1 MRVGFQESD
10 RVTIYYPM
18 SDHSFIYQPTFL
30 KPLKFLFSIIC
41 LLQSSFLMLI
51 GEPNREV
58 VKVPNTIPLDPN
70 DAMQLIDLPEGFS
83 LELVASEPQI
93 SEPVALTWDGNGRMY
108 VVEMRGYMQSIDG
121 AGAKDPVGRISLLED
136 TNGDGNFDKH
146 GVFLDGLVEPRAVL
160 YVGNGLL
167 VGEPSD
173 LWYCRDTDNDGKSDT
188 KEKVYDKFS
197 LRESNVEHKAN
208 GLILGIDNWVYVSQH
223 GRRYQFQ
230 GGKFRHE
237 KVPRVG
243 QWGLARN
250 DEGRFLFSTN
260 SIPAMGFF
268 ISPEYLVP
276 GRNKGPEKLITGA
289 VLKVGKYNEVWPAM
303 TTTDL
308 QSGVGA
314 SRSSNGTLR
323 SFTSAC
329 GQSFFRGDRLGEDVN
344 GDYFVCEPVGRLVR
358 RSKVRYLDSGHLEL
372 SNLYEDS
379 IGEFITSSDGNFRPV
394 NTYTGPDGCL
404 YIVDMYRG
412 VIQEKSFLTPYLKQE
427 ILKSKYDKNI
437 GRGRIY
443 RVKRDGFSSGK
454 KPNLLDADPKRL
466 VASLKHPNGWWRDMA
481 QSIIVSRRLVKLVP
495 SLENMV
501 ISGSDPLAR
510 LHALWTLRGLSRLEN
525 EVALAA
531 LGDADERV
539 VSASLRAINWSPSEY
554 SYIETIIDE
563 ASPIVI
569 AHIILAVGQNKSQE
583 SRGLILKCI
592 SRFPMNERV
601 LRSVLAVTS
610 REHLKSYRDKIIANP
625 VFQGDA
631 KTKKA
636 NEWLKR
642 WDKFVLNE

>member
-1 MRVGFQESD
+1 
-10 RVTIYYPM
+10 M
-18 SDHSFIYQPTFL
+18 SDCRFIYQL
-30 KPLKFLFSIIC
+30 KLLKFLFSISFV
-41 LLQSSFLMLI
+41 LQLSSLMLI
-51 GEPNREV
+51 GEPDREV

-70 DAMQLIDLPEGFS
+70 DAMQLINLPKGFS

-108 VVEMRGYMQSIDG
+108 VVEMRGYMQSMDG

-136 TNGDGNFDKH
+136 TDGDGNFDKH
-146 GVFLDGLVEPRAVL
+146 SVFLDGLVEPRAVL
-160 YVGNGLL
+160 YVGNGFL

-188 KEKVYDKFS
+188 KDKVYDKFS

-276 GRNKGPEKLITGA
+276 ERNEGPEKLITGA

-308 QSGVGA
+308 QSGLGS

-358 RSKVRYLDSGHLEL
+358 RSKVKYLDSGHLEL
-372 SNLYEDS
+372 SNLYESS

-412 VIQEKSFLTPYLKQE
+412 IIQEKSFMTPYLKQE

-443 RVKRDGFSSGK
+443 RVKRDGFSPGE
-454 KPNLLDADPKRL
+454 KPNLLGADPERL
-466 VASLKHPNGWWRDMA
+466 LASLKHPNGWWRDMA
-481 QSIIVSRRLVKLVP
+481 QSIIVNRRLVKLVP
-495 SLENMV
+495 FLEKIVMSNP
-501 ISGSDPLAR
+501 DPLAR
-510 LHALWTLRGLSRLEN
+510 LHSLWTLRGLSRLEK

-531 LGDADERV
+531 LEDTDERV

-563 ASPIVI
+563 ASPAVI
-569 AHIILAVGQNKSQE
+569 AHIILAVGQNKSQK
-583 SRGLILKCI
+583 SKGLILKCI

-610 REHLKSYRDKIIANP
+610 KEHLKSYFYEIISNP
-625 VFQGDA
+625 VVQRDT

-636 NEWLKR
+636 DEWLKR
-642 WDKFVLNE
+642 WDKFLLNE

>member
-1 MRVGFQESD
+1 MIDCR
-10 RVTIYYPM
+10 
-18 SDHSFIYQPTFL
+18 FIYQTKL
-30 KPLKFLFSIIC
+30 SKPLNFLLFLSI
-41 LLQSSFLMLI
+41 LLQSFLSSI
-51 GEPNREV
+51 QGEPDR
-58 VKVPNTIPLDPN
+58 KVIQKPNTAPLNPSDSMKLFN
-70 DAMQLIDLPEGFS
+70 LPKGFF
-83 LELVASEPQI
+83 LELVASEPLI
-93 SEPVALTWDGNGRMY
+93 SEPVALTWDGNGKMY
-108 VVEMRGYMQSIDG
+108 VVEMRGYMQSMDG
-121 AGAKDPVGRISLLED
+121 AGAKDPVGRISLFED

-146 GVFLDGLVEPRAVL
+146 SVFLDGLVEPRAVL

-188 KEKVYDKFS
+188 KDKVYEKFS

-230 GGKFRHE
+230 GGEFRHE
-237 KVPRVG
+237 RVPRVG

-260 SIPAMGFF
+260 SVPAMGLF
-268 ISPEYLVP
+268 IPHEYLVS

-289 VLKVGKYNEVWPAM
+289 VLKSGKYNEVWPSM
-303 TTTDL
+303 KTTDL

-314 SRSSNGTLR
+314 SRNSDGTLR
-323 SFTSAC
+323 NFTSAC

-358 RSKVRYLDSGHLEL
+358 RSKVKYLDSGHLEL
-372 SNLYEDS
+372 SNPYDDS

-412 VIQEKSFLTPYLKQE
+412 IIQEKSFMTPYLKQE
-427 ILKSKYDKNI
+427 ILKSKYDKNF

-443 RVKRDGFSSGK
+443 RVKRDGFSSGE
-454 KPNLLDADPKRL
+454 KPNLLEADPEHL

-481 QSIIVSRRLVKLVP
+481 QSIIVNRRLFKLVP
-495 SLENMV
+495 LLEKIVMRDP
-501 ISGSDPLAR
+501 DPLAR
-510 LHALWTLRGLSRLEN
+510 LHALWALRGLSKLDN
-525 EVALAA
+525 GVALAA
-531 LGDADERV
+531 LKDADERV
-539 VSASLRAINWSPSEY
+539 VSASLHAINWSPSEY
-554 SYIETIIDE
+554 SYIENIIDE

-569 AHIILAVGQNKSQE
+569 AHIILAVGQNKSQKNK
-583 SRGLILKCI
+583 GLILKCI

-610 REHLKSYRDKIIANP
+610 REHLKSYRSAIISNP
-625 VFQGDA
+625 VFQGHT

-636 NEWLKR
+636 DEWLKR
-642 WDKFVLNE
+642 WDKFVLNK

>member
-1 MRVGFQESD
+1 M
-10 RVTIYYPM
+10 
-18 SDHSFIYQPTFL
+18 
-30 KPLKFLFSIIC
+30 K
-41 LLQSSFLMLI
+41 LI
-51 GEPNREV
+51 N
-58 VKVPNTIPLDPN
+58 
-70 DAMQLIDLPEGFS
+70 LPEGFS

-108 VVEMRGYMQSIDG
+108 VVEMRGYMQSMDG
-121 AGAKDPVGRISLLED
+121 TGAKDPIGRISLLED

-146 GVFLDGLVEPRAVL
+146 SIFLDGLVEPRAVL

-188 KEKVYDKFS
+188 KDKVYDKFS

-260 SIPAMGFF
+260 SIPAIGFF
-268 ISPEYLVP
+268 ISPEYLVSE
-276 GRNKGPEKLITGA
+276 RNKGPEKLITGA

-314 SRSSNGTLR
+314 SRSSDGTLR

-358 RSKVRYLDSGHLEL
+358 RSKVKHLDSGHLEL

-404 YIVDMYRG
+404 YVVDMYRG
-412 VIQEKSFLTPYLKQE
+412 VIQEKSFMTPYLKQE

-443 RVKRDGFSSGK
+443 RIKRDGFSLGK
-454 KPNLLDADPKRL
+454 KPNLLDADPKLL

-481 QSIIVSRRLVKLVP
+481 QSIIVNRRLVKLVP
-495 SLENMV
+495 FLEKIVM
-501 ISGSDPLAR
+501 SDPDPLAR
-510 LHALWTLRGLSRLEN
+510 LHALWTMRGLSRLEN

-531 LGDADERV
+531 LEDADERV

-569 AHIILAVGQNKSQE
+569 AHIILAVGQNKSQK
-583 SRGLILKCI
+583 SKDLILQCI

-610 REHLKSYRDKIIANP
+610 REHLKSYRSEIISNP
-625 VFQGDA
+625 VFQGA
-631 KTKKA
+631 TKTKKA

-642 WDKFVLNE
+642 WDKFILNE

>member
-146 GVFLDGLVEPRAVL
+146 GVFLDSLVEPRAVL

>member
-1 MRVGFQESD
+1 MKVGFQASNNFF
-10 RVTIYYPM
+10 IM
-18 SDHSFIYQPTFL
+18 SDCRFIYQL
-30 KPLKFLFSIIC
+30 KLLKFLFSISFV
-41 LLQSSFLMLI
+41 LQLSSLMLI
-51 GEPNREV
+51 GEPDREV

-70 DAMQLIDLPEGFS
+70 DAMQLINLPKGFS

-108 VVEMRGYMQSIDG
+108 VVEMRGYMQSMDG

-136 TNGDGNFDKH
+136 TDGDGNFDKH
-146 GVFLDGLVEPRAVL
+146 SVFLDGLVEPRAVL

-188 KEKVYDKFS
+188 KDKVYDKFS

-276 GRNKGPEKLITGA
+276 ERNEGPEKLITGA

-308 QSGVGA
+308 QSGLGS

-358 RSKVRYLDSGHLEL
+358 RSKVKYLDSGHLEL
-372 SNLYEDS
+372 SNLYESS

-412 VIQEKSFLTPYLKQE
+412 IIQEKSFMTPYLKQE

-443 RVKRDGFSSGK
+443 RVKRDGFSPGE
-454 KPNLLDADPKRL
+454 KPNLLGADPERL
-466 VASLKHPNGWWRDMA
+466 LASLKHPNGWWRDMA
-481 QSIIVSRRLVKLVP
+481 QSIIVNRRLVKLVP
-495 SLENMV
+495 FLEKIVMSNP
-501 ISGSDPLAR
+501 DPLAR
-510 LHALWTLRGLSRLEN
+510 LHSLWTLRGLSRLEN

-531 LGDADERV
+531 LEDTDERV

-563 ASPIVI
+563 ASPAVI
-569 AHIILAVGQNKSQE
+569 AHIILAVGQNKSQK
-583 SRGLILKCI
+583 SKGLILKCI

-610 REHLKSYRDKIIANP
+610 KEHLKSYFYEIISNP
-625 VFQGDA
+625 VFQRDT

-636 NEWLKR
+636 DEWLKR
-642 WDKFVLNE
+642 WDKFLLNE

>member
-1 MRVGFQESD
+1 
-10 RVTIYYPM
+10 M

-268 ISPEYLVP
+268 IPPEYLVP
-276 GRNKGPEKLITGA
+276 GRNQGPEKLITGA
-289 VLKVGKYNEVWPAM
+289 VLKVRKYNEVWPAM

-314 SRSSNGTLR
+314 SRSSDGTLR

-539 VSASLRAINWSPSEY
+539 VSASLRAINWSPAEY

>member
-1 MRVGFQESD
+1 
-10 RVTIYYPM
+10 M

-146 GVFLDGLVEPRAVL
+146 GVFLDSLVEPRAVL

-314 SRSSNGTLR
+314 SRSSDGTLR

>member
-10 RVTIYYPM
+10 RVTIYCPM

-146 GVFLDGLVEPRAVL
+146 GVFLDSLVEPRAVL

-314 SRSSNGTLR
+314 SRSSDGTLR

-412 VIQEKSFLTPYLKQE
+412 VIQEKSFLTPYE
-427 ILKSKYDKNI
+427 
-437 GRGRIY
+437 
-443 RVKRDGFSSGK
+443 SS
-454 KPNLLDADPKRL
+454 
-466 VASLKHPNGWWRDMA
+466 
-481 QSIIVSRRLVKLVP
+481 SRNEL
-495 SLENMV
+495 
-501 ISGSDPLAR
+501 PL
-510 LHALWTLRGLSRLEN
+510 S
-525 EVALAA
+525 
-531 LGDADERV
+531 
-539 VSASLRAINWSPSEY
+539 
-554 SYIETIIDE
+554 
-563 ASPIVI
+563 
-569 AHIILAVGQNKSQE
+569 
-583 SRGLILKCI
+583 
-592 SRFPMNERV
+592 
-601 LRSVLAVTS
+601 
-610 REHLKSYRDKIIANP
+610 
-625 VFQGDA
+625 
-631 KTKKA
+631 
-636 NEWLKR
+636 
-642 WDKFVLNE
+642 

>member
-18 SDHSFIYQPTFL
+18 SDHSFIYRPTFL

-146 GVFLDGLVEPRAVL
+146 GVFLDSLVEPRAVL

-208 GLILGIDNWVYVSQH
+208 GLILGIDNWVYVSQQ

-230 GGKFRHE
+230 GGIFRHE
-237 KVPRVG
+237 NVPRVG
-243 QWGLARN
+243 QWGLDRN

-314 SRSSNGTLR
+314 SRSSDGTLR

-481 QSIIVSRRLVKLVP
+481 QSIIAVSYTHL
-495 SLENMV
+495 
-501 ISGSDPLAR
+501 
-510 LHALWTLRGLSRLEN
+510 TL
-525 EVALAA
+525 
-531 LGDADERV
+531 
-539 VSASLRAINWSPSEY
+539 P
-554 SYIETIIDE
+554 
-563 ASPIVI
+563 P
-569 AHIILAVGQNKSQE
+569 
-583 SRGLILKCI
+583 
-592 SRFPMNERV
+592 
-601 LRSVLAVTS
+601 
-610 REHLKSYRDKIIANP
+610 
-625 VFQGDA
+625 
-631 KTKKA
+631 KA
-636 NEWLKR
+636 
-642 WDKFVLNE
+642 

>member
-146 GVFLDGLVEPRAVL
+146 GVFLDSLVEPRAVL

-314 SRSSNGTLR
+314 SRSSDGTLR

>member
-1 MRVGFQESD
+1 
-10 RVTIYYPM
+10 M
-18 SDHSFIYQPTFL
+18 SDCRSIYQVNFL
-30 KPLKFLFSIIC
+30 KVLKLLFSISFV
-41 LLQSSFLMLI
+41 LQSSFLMLI
-51 GEPNREV
+51 GEPDREV

-70 DAMQLIDLPEGFS
+70 EAMQLINLPKGFS

-108 VVEMRGYMQSIDG
+108 VVEMRGYMQSMDG

-136 TNGDGNFDKH
+136 TNGDGKFDKH
-146 GVFLDGLVEPRAVL
+146 SVFLDGLVEPRAVL

-188 KEKVYDKFS
+188 KDKIYDKFS
-197 LRESNVEHKAN
+197 LRDSNVEHKAN

-223 GRRYQFQ
+223 GQRYQFQ

-237 KVPRVG
+237 KAPRVG

-268 ISPEYLVP
+268 ISPEYLVS
-276 GRNKGPEKLITGA
+276 GKNKGPEKLITGA

-314 SRSSNGTLR
+314 SRSIDGTLR

-329 GQSFFRGDRLGEDVN
+329 GQSFFRGDLLGEDVK

-358 RSKVRYLDSGHLEL
+358 RSKVKYLDSGHLEL
-372 SNLYEDS
+372 SNPYEDS
-379 IGEFITSSDGNFRPV
+379 IGEFINSSDGNFRPV

-404 YIVDMYRG
+404 YVVDMYRG
-412 VIQEKSFLTPYLKQE
+412 VIQEKSFMTPYLKQE

-443 RVKRDGFSSGK
+443 RVKRDDFSPGE
-454 KPNLLDADPKRL
+454 KPNLLDADPERL
-466 VASLKHPNGWWRDMA
+466 VAALKHPNGWWRDMA
-481 QSIIVSRRLVKLVP
+481 QSIIVNRRLVKLVP
-495 SLENMV
+495 FLEKIV
-501 ISGSDPLAR
+501 ISDADPLAR
-510 LHALWTLRGLSRLEN
+510 LHALWTLRGLSKLEIK
-525 EVALAA
+525 VALAA
-531 LGDADERV
+531 LEDVDERII
-539 VSASLRAINWSPSEY
+539 SASLRAVNWSLSEY
-554 SYIETIIDE
+554 PYIETIIDE

-569 AHIILAVGQNKSQE
+569 AHIILAVGQNKSHE
-583 SRGLILKCI
+583 SKGLILKCI

-610 REHLKSYRDKIIANP
+610 REDLKSYRSEIISNP
-625 VFQGDA
+625 VFQGDT

-636 NEWLKR
+636 DEWLKR
-642 WDKFVLNE
+642 WDEFVLNE